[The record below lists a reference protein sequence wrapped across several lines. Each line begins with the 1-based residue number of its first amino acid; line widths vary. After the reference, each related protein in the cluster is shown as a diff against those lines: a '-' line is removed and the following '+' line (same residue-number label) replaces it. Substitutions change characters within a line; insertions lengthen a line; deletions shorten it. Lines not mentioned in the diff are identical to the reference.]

1 MLITRSDLSRLIR
14 LPIPLR
20 LALTVAL
27 TSYTLLANTDSTRI
41 DSVRTFSS
49 SGIVVSASRWAERA
63 STVSRQITVV
73 RSEDVRDG
81 NPGTAA
87 DMLEGTGAVYMQ
99 RSQAGGGSPRLRGFA
114 ANSVLLVIDGVR
126 MNNAIYRSGNL
137 QNLIQVDANSLAS
150 TEVLFGPGSVQ
161 YGSDALGGVI
171 AMQTKDP
178 VLIDSGMKYFGGG
191 FIRSASATQE
201 RSGSIEF
208 DVSLPS
214 FGSYTAL
221 TYSSFGDLRSGR
233 MMPSEL
239 PEFGLRP
246 WTVQRI
252 GGRDTV
258 VVNPDPHRQISSGYD
273 QINALQKLR
282 WKLDDAMELRYTGLF
297 TTSSNIPRYDRL
309 VETRTVGS
317 STRPRSAEWYYG
329 PQTWLINSLSFD
341 VRRPV
346 FIADELK
353 VTIAHQWFEESRH
366 SRNFGNPVRRDQF
379 ERVSIISANIDAKIE
394 LDDSGNDR
402 DLYYGVEATF
412 QDVRSR
418 ANNVNIDTDMTTLGV
433 TRYPDGGSTVDQVAA
448 YAQLRWEFHP
458 RLSVAAGVRA
468 TAIQLRS
475 QITPESVFRVPFSS
489 IQTDPSALTGSIGGS
504 WAATEFLKFQGNL
517 ASGFRA
523 PNVDDIAK
531 VFESEP
537 GRVVVPN
544 PGVRPVTVLTAE
556 GGLHIAPLEGVTFQA
571 TAYRSWLSDALEK
584 RPFSLDGQDS
594 IDFNGQTSQVIAV
607 QNVGTARIW
616 GVSMALDVE
625 YRTVRLHATAT
636 GVWGRDETNNVP
648 LEHVT
653 PAFGLVRVHWSPA
666 RGLDLTA
673 DVRWSAAWLV
683 SEISPADQPL
693 IGMTIPQGGLPAWTV
708 AGVRASYDLST
719 TFMLQAAVENIF
731 DLQYR
736 PAGSGISAPGRNV
749 VTTLRV
755 RL

>member
-1 MLITRSDLSRLIR
+1 MLTTRPAPSQRIW
-14 LPIPLR
+14 LPLPVR
-20 LALTVAL
+20 LALTIAL
-27 TSYTLLANTDSTRI
+27 TSYVLLANTDSTQI

-49 SGIVVSASRWAERA
+49 SAIVVSASRWAERA
-63 STVSRQITVV
+63 STVSRQITVI
-73 RSEDVRDG
+73 RSDDVRDR

-87 DMLEGTGAVYMQ
+87 DMLEGTGEVFVQ

-178 VLIDSGMKYFGGG
+178 VFFDSGVKYFGGG
-191 FIRSASATQE
+191 FIRSASASQE

-252 GGRDTV
+252 NGRDTV
-258 VVNPDPHRQISSGYD
+258 VANPDPHRQISSGYD
-273 QINALQKLR
+273 QVNALQKFR
-282 WKLDDAMELRYTGLF
+282 WKLDDAMELRYIGLF
-297 TTSSNIPRYDRL
+297 TTSSDVPRYDRL
-309 VETRTVGS
+309 VETRAVGS

-329 PQTWLINSLSFD
+329 PQTWLINSLALD
-341 VRRPV
+341 IRRPV

-366 SRNFGNPVRRDQF
+366 SRNFGNPVRRDQL
-379 ERVSIISANIDAKIE
+379 ERLSIVSANIDAKIE

-412 QDVRSR
+412 QDVESR
-418 ANNVNIDTDMTTLGV
+418 ASNVNIDTDLTTPGV
-433 TRYPDGGSTVDQVAA
+433 TRYPDGGSVVSQIAA
-448 YAQLRWEFHP
+448 YTQLRWEFHP
-458 RLSVAAGVRA
+458 RLSIAAGLRA

-475 QITPESVFRVPFSS
+475 QITPESVFKTPFTS
-489 IQTDPSALTGSIGGS
+489 IQTDPSAVTGSIGSS
-504 WAATEFLKFQGNL
+504 WTATDILTFHGNV

-544 PGVRPVTVLTAE
+544 PGLRPVTVLTAE
-556 GGLHIAPLEGVTFQA
+556 GGLHITPLEGVTFQA
-571 TAYRSWLSDALEK
+571 TAYSSWLSDALEK
-584 RPFSLDGQDS
+584 RPFSVDGRDS
-594 IDFNGQTSQVIAV
+594 IDFNGQSSQVIAV

-616 GVSMALDVE
+616 GISMALDAE
-625 YRTVRLHATAT
+625 FRSVRLHAAVT

-653 PAFGLVRVHWSPA
+653 PAFGLVRLHWSPA
-666 RGLDLTA
+666 RRLDLSA

-693 IGMTIPQGGLPAWTV
+693 IGVTIPQGGLPAWTV
-708 AGVRASYDLST
+708 AGVRASYDLNT
-719 TFMLQAAVENIF
+719 TFTLQAAVENIF

-736 PAGSGISAPGRNV
+736 PAGSGISAPGRNI

>member
-1 MLITRSDLSRLIR
+1 MNSIIRAVAWGLVLSVA
-14 LPIPLR
+14 PLR
-20 LALTVAL
+20 AAVDTLT
-27 TSYTLLANTDSTRI
+27 TTDTL
-41 DSVRTFSS
+41 RTLQKKAV
-49 SGIVVSASRWAERA
+49 VVSASRWAERA
-63 STVSRQITVV
+63 STVSRQITVIG
-73 RSEDVRDG
+73 SDDVRER

-87 DMLEGTGAVYMQ
+87 DLIEGTGEVYMQ

-282 WKLDDAMELRYTGLF
+282 WKIDDNAELRYTGLF
-297 TTSSNIPRYDRL
+297 TTSTNIPRYDRL
-309 VETRTVGS
+309 IEVRTVGTS
-317 STRPRSAEWYYG
+317 ILPRSAEWYYG
-329 PQTWLINSLSFD
+329 PQTWLVNSLALD
-341 VRRPV
+341 VRPEV
-346 FIADELK
+346 WLADELK
-353 VTIAHQWFEESRH
+353 VTVAHQWFEESRH
-366 SRNFGNPVRRDQF
+366 IRNFGSAVRRDQL
-379 ERVSIISANIDAKIE
+379 ERLSIISANLDAKIE
-394 LDDSGNDR
+394 LDESGNDR
-402 DLYYGVEATF
+402 DLYYGVEATY
-412 QDVRSR
+412 QDVRSL
-418 ANNVNIDTDMTTLGV
+418 ASNVDIDTEQVSPGV
-433 TRYPDGGSTVDQVAA
+433 TRYPDGGSTMSQIAA
-448 YAQLRWEFHP
+448 YAQIRWEFHP
-458 RLSVAAGVRA
+458 RLSIAAGLRA

-475 QITPESVFRVPFSS
+475 QITPESVFKTPFSS
-489 IQTDPSALTGSIGGS
+489 IQTDPSALTGSIGSS
-504 WAATEFLKFQGNL
+504 WTATDILTFHGNV

-537 GRVVVPN
+537 RRVVVPN
-544 PGVRPVTVLTAE
+544 SGLRPVTVLTAE
-556 GGLHIAPLEGVTFQA
+556 GGLHVTPLEGLTFQA

-584 RPFSLDGQDS
+584 RPFNLDGRDS

-616 GVSMALDVE
+616 GISLAVDAE
-625 YRTVRLHATAT
+625 YRSVRLHATAT
-636 GVWGRDETNNVP
+636 GVWGRDETSNVP

-653 PAFGLVRVHWSPA
+653 PAFGLLRIHWSPA
-666 RGLDLTA
+666 RSLDISA

-693 IGMTIPQGGLPAWTV
+693 IGVTIPQGGLPAWTV
-708 AGVRASYDLST
+708 AGVRASYDLNT
-719 TFMLQAAVENIF
+719 VFTLQAAVENIF

>member
-1 MLITRSDLSRLIR
+1 MSSCIRGLIAATIHAITLSIGLSAVNSMAAVDSLSVSD
-14 LPIPLR
+14 
-20 LALTVAL
+20 TVKSFQSKA
-27 TSYTLLANTDSTRI
+27 
-41 DSVRTFSS
+41 
-49 SGIVVSASRWAERA
+49 IVVSASRWAERA

-73 RSEDVRDG
+73 SQQEVRDR
-81 NPGTAA
+81 NPGTTA
-87 DMLEGTGAVYMQ
+87 DMLESSGEVFVQ

-114 ANSVLLVIDGVR
+114 ANSVLMVIDGVR

-178 VLIDSGMKYFGGG
+178 VLSDSGMNVFGGG
-191 FIRSASATQE
+191 FVRFASAAQE

-221 TYSSFGDLRSGR
+221 TYSSFGDLRSGGV
-233 MMPSEL
+233 MP
-239 PEFGLRP
+239 PQQPVFGLRP

-252 GGRDTV
+252 NGRDTV
-258 VVNPDPHRQISSGYD
+258 VANPDPHRQIASGYD
-273 QINALQKLR
+273 QLNALQKLR
-282 WKLDDAMELRYTGLF
+282 WKVDDIAEIRYTGLF
-297 TTSSNIPRYDRL
+297 TTSTNIPRYDRL
-309 VETRTVGS
+309 IEVRTVGT
-317 STRPRSAEWYYG
+317 STLPRSAEWYYG
-329 PQTWLINSLSFD
+329 PQTWLVNSLALD
-341 VRRPV
+341 VRPAV
-346 FIADELK
+346 WLADELK

-366 SRNFGNPVRRDQF
+366 SRNYGDAVRRDQL
-379 ERVSIISANIDAKIE
+379 ESLSIISANIDAKIE

-402 DLYYGVEATF
+402 DLYYGVEATY

-418 ANNVNIDTDMTTLGV
+418 ASNVNIDTDLTTLGV
-433 TRYPDGGSTVDQVAA
+433 TRYPDGGSIVSQIAA

-458 RLSVAAGVRA
+458 RLSVAAGLRA

-475 QITPESVFRVPFSS
+475 QITPESAFKAPFSS
-489 IQTDPSALTGSIGGS
+489 IQTDPSAITGSIGSS
-504 WAATEFLKFQGNL
+504 WAVTDVVTLQGNL

-523 PNVDDIAK
+523 PNVDDIGK

-537 GRVVVPN
+537 GRIVVPN
-544 PGVRPVTVLTAE
+544 PGLRPVTVLTAE
-556 GGLHIAPLEGVTFQA
+556 GGLHITPIEGVTFQA
-571 TAYRSWLSDALEK
+571 TAYSSWLSDALEK
-584 RPFSLDGQDS
+584 RPFSVDGRDS
-594 IDFNGQTSQVIAV
+594 LEFNGRTSQIVAV

-616 GVSMALDVE
+616 GISMALDAE
-625 YRTVRLHATAT
+625 YRSVRLHATAT
-636 GVWGRDETNNVP
+636 GVWGRDQTNDVP
-648 LEHVT
+648 LEHIT
-653 PAFGLVRVHWSPA
+653 PAFGLVRLHWSPT
-666 RGLDLTA
+666 RHLDISA
-673 DVRWSAAWLV
+673 DVRWSAAWLE

-693 IGMTIPQGGLPAWTV
+693 IGVTIPQGGLPAWTI
-708 AGVRASYDLST
+708 AGIRAAYDVNSMFT
-719 TFMLQAAVENIF
+719 LQAAVENIF

-749 VTTLRV
+749 VTTLRA